1 MPPVTRPADRPILL
15 TGAAGGLGSALRPRL
30 LERYGTLRSS
40 DIAMFG
46 PALAGEEIVIG
57 DIADPAFCDRIAAGA
72 GALIHLG
79 GRSSEDSWE
88 VIHRAN
94 IVGCFNMFDAARV
107 AGVKR
112 LVFASSNHAIGF
124 HPVSARLD
132 ATARQ
137 RPDSLYGVSKAFGE
151 DLASLYVDKHG
162 MEIACLR
169 IGSCFPEPADVRQ
182 LATWLSYDDL
192 FRLITACLE
201 APKLGF
207 AVVYGASNNSRGY
220 WDNSKTPEI
229 VFEPQDSA
237 DGYAAKLA
245 PDGDP
250 RGPNDPAVKHQ
261 GGAFVTFETRRR

>member
-1 MPPVTRPADRPILL
+1 MPPISRPADRPILL
-15 TGAAGGLGSALRPRL
+15 TGAAGGLGSTLRPRL
-30 LERYGTLRSS
+30 LERYGKLRSS

-57 DIADPAFCDRIAAGA
+57 DIGEAAFCDRIATGA

-79 GRSSEDSWE
+79 GRASEDSWE
-88 VIHRAN
+88 VIHHAN

-107 AGVKR
+107 ARVDR

-124 HPVSARLD
+124 HPVSERLD

-137 RPDSLYGVSKAFGE
+137 RPDSLYGLSKAFGE

-169 IGSCFPEPADVRQ
+169 IGSCFPEPSDVRQ

-192 FRLITACLE
+192 FRLIVACLE

-207 AVVYGASNNSRGY
+207 AVVYGASSNSRGY

-229 VFEPQDSA
+229 AFTPQDSA
-237 DGYAAKLA
+237 DAFAAKLA
-245 PDGDP
+245 PDGDQ
-250 RGPNDPAVKHQ
+250 RDPNDPAVKHQ

>member
-1 MPPVTRPADRPILL
+1 MPPVSRPADRPILL

-30 LERYGTLRSS
+30 LERYGKLRSS

-46 PALAGEEIVIG
+46 PALAGEEIMIG
-57 DIADPAFCDRIAAGA
+57 DIADETFCDRIADGC

-79 GRSSEDSWE
+79 GRASEDSWE

-107 AGVKR
+107 AGVTR
-112 LVFASSNHAIGF
+112 VIFASSNHAIGF
-124 HPVSARLD
+124 HPVSEKLD
-132 ATARQ
+132 AGARQ

-162 MEIACLR
+162 MEVACLR
-169 IGSCFPEPADVRQ
+169 IGSCFPQPTDVRQ
-182 LATWLSYDDL
+182 LATWLSYADL
-192 FRLITACLE
+192 FRLIVACLE

-229 VFEPQDSA
+229 VFTPEDSA
-237 DGYAAKLA
+237 DAFAAKLA
-245 PDGDP
+245 PDGDKRDP
-250 RGPNDPAVKHQ
+250 SDPAVKHQ